1 MPKPDREEFLEDD
14 PVISGQKFCL
24 LSFLSPEKV
33 LADKNLFLFHK
44 FVQQYEFSLR
54 LRNLEQF
61 MGKTIQNIN
70 AKLDAQAVEF
80 DKRDLSGVADLCRA
94 SRIQVDTTMDAL
106 QTFVK
111 ENENTI
117 KESSLKEQYDDFLF
131 KNRDKLEDEFF
142 TQNKFQTTV
151 RGLKVRGVFA
161 SQSEAELRSKKL
173 QRSDPL
179 HNIYIGE
186 IGKWLPW
193 DPSPIDVP
201 NQEYAEDQ
209 LNTLMKKY
217 KENEEAREMF
227 MRENRQRLQ
236 RPGAPISIS
245 RDGEGSSNAAPSSEL
260 NSMFDGPADLAI
272 QRKTEANQ

>member
-14 PVISGQKFCL
+14 PEISGQKFCL
-24 LSFLSPEKV
+24 LSFLSPEKI
-33 LADKNLFLFHK
+33 LADKNTFLFHK
-44 FVQQYEFSLR
+44 FVQQYEFSMR
-54 LRNLEQF
+54 LANLEQF
-61 MGKTIQNIN
+61 MAKTIQGIN

-80 DKRDLSGVADLCRA
+80 EKRDLSGVADLCRA

-106 QTFVK
+106 QTYVK
-111 ENENTI
+111 ENQTTL
-117 KESSLKEQYDDFLF
+117 KESSLKEQYDDYLF
-131 KNRDKLEDEFF
+131 KNREKLEDEFF
-142 TQNKFQTTV
+142 TKNKFQTTV

-161 SQSEAELRSKKL
+161 SQGEAELRSKKL

-193 DPSPIDVP
+193 DPSPVDVP

-236 RPGAPISIS
+236 RSTAPMSVTREGA
-245 RDGEGSSNAAPSSEL
+245 SNAAAPSEL
-260 NSMFDGPADLAI
+260 NDMFNGHADLAI
-272 QRKTEANQ
+272 QRKMENNE